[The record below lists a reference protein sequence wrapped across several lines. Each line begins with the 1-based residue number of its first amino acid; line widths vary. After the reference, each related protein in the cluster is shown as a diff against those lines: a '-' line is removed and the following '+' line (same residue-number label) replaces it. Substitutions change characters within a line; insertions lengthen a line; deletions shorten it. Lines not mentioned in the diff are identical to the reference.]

1 MQRGAGFALY
11 HACDVSILTRPGGRV
26 QRPSPRPSH
35 TDAGF
40 NPHPSRRTGATKQA
54 RGDYTPLTVSILTRP
69 GGRVQLQPN
78 ADAGRHH
85 TVSILTRPG
94 GRVQPGTYNLG
105 VAQIV
110 SILTRPGGR
119 VQRRQLSLE
128 EIENA
133 VSILTR
139 PGGRVQQP
147 PSCPQTRYR
156 KSFNPHP
163 SRRTGA
169 TSSGLMSKDFASVSI
184 LTRPGGRV
192 QHAVLPLRCYLGLC
206 FNPHPS
212 RRTGATAYLHQYP
225 LRHEPVSILTRPG
238 GRVQR
243 RRWTAS
249 NPAR

>member
-54 RGDYTPLTVSILTRP
+54 RGDYTPL
-69 GGRVQLQPN
+69 
-78 ADAGRHH
+78 